1 MLSFNFLDT
10 NVRFGDYV
18 AELHHIGYSEPRK
31 PWYVTPHMHTIYE
44 LHCISEG
51 NGVLYTHNEKYDMI
65 AGTTCLTG
73 PEVYHGQS
81 SGIENSMD
89 EYCVRFNIE
98 HKPQSGSDSS
108 ETRLIKSITDNPFF
122 VTRCDI
128 EILPVVKEM
137 LSEACSKLPGY
148 KKALEGLFCELLL
161 KLARF
166 CANIEK
172 PDKVI
177 QLEKPGI
184 SDVKSTLDTFL
195 FSYHKAQ
202 SVEEIIEKMNISRRH
217 FSRLMQ
223 KYYGMSYTEKITEL
237 RIEYAKQLLSDT
249 DMSVSDIAQT
259 VGYSSKQQ
267 FVRSFKRCTGMNPGE
282 FRNSR

>member
-1 MLSFNFLDT
+1 MIDINFIDT
-10 NVRFGDYV
+10 KVRFGDYIV
-18 AELHHIGYSEPRK
+18 ELHHIGYAEPK
-31 PWYVTPHMHTIYE
+31 KLLYVMPHIHTIYE

-51 NGVLYTHNEKYDMI
+51 HGILYTQKEKYDMI

-73 PEVYHGQS
+73 PGVYHGQS
-81 SGIENSMD
+81 SDITDSMD
-89 EYCVRFNIE
+89 EFCVRFDIE
-98 HKPQSGSDSS
+98 YKPQKGSDSS

-122 VTRCDI
+122 VTRCNI

-137 LSEACSKLPGY
+137 IAEAGSKLSGY
-148 KKALEGLFCELLL
+148 QKALEFLFCELLL

-172 PDKVI
+172 PDKVV

-184 SDVKSTLDTFL
+184 SDVKSMLDSMF
-195 FSYHKAQ
+195 FSYDKAL
-202 SVEEIIEKMNISRRH
+202 SIEEIIAKMHISRRH

-237 RIEYAKQLLSDT
+237 RIEYAKQLLRNT
-249 DMSVSDIAQT
+249 NMSISDIAQT
-259 VGYSSKQQ
+259 VGYSAKQL
-267 FVRSFKRCTGMNPGE
+267 FIRSFKQYTGINPGV
-282 FRNSR
+282 FRNSK